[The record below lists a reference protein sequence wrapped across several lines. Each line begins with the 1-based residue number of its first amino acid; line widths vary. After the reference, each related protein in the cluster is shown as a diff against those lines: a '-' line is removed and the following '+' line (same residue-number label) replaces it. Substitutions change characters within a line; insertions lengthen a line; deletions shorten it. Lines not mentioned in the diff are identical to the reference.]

1 MQFVTRRMFSKAVA
15 ANSFKRTHMMFTH
28 NIRFF
33 ASRVVKCPTM
43 GDSISEGTVQ
53 EFAVKEGDFV
63 KRDDVVALVETDKVT
78 VDIRA
83 PADGVVKKFFV
94 GEGEVIEVEADFF
107 ELDTDASGGS
117 SSGAKDS
124 GKQEAKAT
132 PDSSDKAK
140 SKEDKPA
147 AQKQD
152 KKEAPSSEKKET
164 RVPEKEQKQSAP
176 SSIDTGAKKPA
187 APSKGT
193 PAPPKG
199 TPAPPGMQV
208 GKEGL
213 STITGSRTETRVKM
227 SRMRQTIAKRLK
239 DAQNTN
245 AMLTTFNEVDM
256 SAFMDLRKQFQDP
269 FQKKHGVKLGFMGA
283 FVKGVVQA
291 VKEQPVVNAVIE
303 GDEIVYKDYI
313 DISVAVA
320 TPTGLVVPVLR
331 NCENMRYADVE
342 QSLAEMSIKARD
354 GKIGLDDM
362 KGGTFTITNGGV
374 FGSMMGTPI
383 INPPQSAILG
393 MHAIKNRPVCVGN
406 TIVARP
412 IMYLAL
418 TYDHRLID
426 GREAVL
432 FLRKIK
438 ECVEDPNNVLFDL

>member
-15 ANSFKRTHMMFTH
+15 AHSFKRTHMMFTH

-107 ELDTDASGGS
+107 ELDTDATGGS
-117 SSGAKDS
+117 SGGAQEPK
-124 GKQEAKAT
+124 KQEAKAT
-132 PDSSDKAK
+132 EKPDSGDKG
-140 SKEDKPA
+140 KEKPKDDKPSA
-147 AQKQD
+147 P
-152 KKEAPSSEKKET
+152 KEERKALPASEKKET
-164 RVPEKEQKQSAP
+164 RVPEKEQHKSPPAALKG
-176 SSIDTGAKKPA
+176 DTKKPA
-187 APSKGT
+187 APKGS
-193 PAPPKG
+193 
-199 TPAPPGMQV
+199 PAPPGMQV

-291 VKEQPVVNAVIE
+291 VKEQPVVNALIE
-303 GDEIVYKDYI
+303 GDEIVYRDYI

-342 QSLAEMSIKARD
+342 QSLAELSIKARD

-406 TIVARP
+406 SIVARP

-432 FLRKIK
+432 FLKKIK